1 VPGKD
6 LEPLREVTG
15 AVGEVLAEKSGVLE
29 PVKAIARA
37 LTTGID
43 AMFYPPLVTLCQWAA
58 SKIEEK
64 GLRRAAIE
72 TLPFGLLRGILEGGA
87 MEQDENMRERWAN
100 LLANAVTEGGV
111 GVRRAFPGI
120 LGELEPRDALLLDEL
135 AEMLRTRDPPILDV
149 RQAAIAQ
156 RTSLDNLV
164 RLELMRYAGDTP
176 TFANGKRDPDAK
188 SSEVTLTAFGLAFLQ
203 ACREPQDEDASDTG

>member
-1 VPGKD
+1 
-6 LEPLREVTG
+6 
-15 AVGEVLAEKSGVLE
+15 
-29 PVKAIARA
+29 
-37 LTTGID
+37 
-43 AMFYPPLVTLCQWAA
+43 MFYPPLVTVCQWAA

-100 LLANAVTEGGV
+100 LLTNAVTEGGV

-120 LGELEPRDALLLDEL
+120 LSELEPADALLLDEL
-135 AEMLRTRDPPILDV
+135 AETLRTLDPPILDV
-149 RQAAIAQ
+149 RQATIAQ

-164 RLELMRYAGDTP
+164 RLELVRVASQFPGE
-176 TFANGKRDPDAK
+176 FAEA
-188 SSEVTLTAFGLAFLQ
+188 
-203 ACREPQDEDASDTG
+203 

>member
-15 AVGEVLAEKSGVLE
+15 AVGEVIAEKSGVLE
-29 PVKAIARA
+29 PVKATARA
-37 LTTGID
+37 LVTGID
-43 AMFYPPLVTLCQWAA
+43 AVLYPPLVTLCQWAA
-58 SKIEEK
+58 LKIEEK
-64 GLRRAAIE
+64 GLRRVAIE

-87 MEQDENMRERWAN
+87 TEHDKNMRERWAN

-111 GVRRAFPGI
+111 GVRKAFPRI
-120 LGELEPRDALLLDEL
+120 LSELEPADALLLDEIADTL
-135 AEMLRTRDPPILDV
+135 STLDPPILDV
-149 RQAAIAQ
+149 RQATIAQ

-164 RLELMRYAGDTP
+164 GQELLRYTGETP
-176 TFANGKRDPDAK
+176 TFANGTRDPDAK

-203 ACREPQDEDASDTG
+203 ACREPQDEN